1 MQLYKSSSFWEA
13 TFWNLKTFGLTTRVD
28 SEDLKIQIENLWT
41 ITESIATHPMLWRRL
56 CNQDKNRR
64 ESKIQS
70 SRNWFFKALNMT
82 LTIHKSKFKMKDYS
96 KKNKICTTKLLL
108 VRIRQLRT
116 YLTIIISRHSKSTM
130 NQSSNFRWWIKT
142 PSRKPTRT
150 TKTTEGRILV
160 STLREIKL
168 SLNGMLTTIWT
179 STVRRKDT

>member
-1 MQLYKSSSFWEA
+1 MQLYKSSSSWEA
-13 TFWNLKTFGLTTRVD
+13 TFWNLKTFGLTTKVD

-41 ITESIATHPMLWRRL
+41 IIESIATHPKFWRLL

-64 ESKIQS
+64 VSKIQS
-70 SRNWFFKALNMT
+70 SRNWFVKVLNMT

-108 VRIRQLRT
+108 VRIRQLR

-130 NQSSNFRWWIKT
+130 NQSSNFRWWIKK
-142 PSRKPTRT
+142 PSRTPTCT

-160 STLREIKL
+160 
-168 SLNGMLTTIWT
+168 
-179 STVRRKDT
+179 

>member
-13 TFWNLKTFGLTTRVD
+13 TFSNLKTFGLTTKVD
-28 SEDLKIQIENLWT
+28 SEDLKIQIENLLT
-41 ITESIATHPMLWRRL
+41 ITESIATHPKFWRLL
-56 CNQDKNRR
+56 CINQDQNKH

-70 SRNWFFKALNMT
+70 SRNWFVKVLNMT
-82 LTIHKSKFKMKDYS
+82 LTIHKSKFKMKEYS

-116 YLTIIISRHSKSTM
+116 YLTIIISRHSKTTM

-142 PSRKPTRT
+142 PTRT
-150 TKTTEGRILV
+150 TKTTEERILV
-160 STLREIKL
+160 STPREIKL
-168 SLNGMLTTIWT
+168 SLSGMLTTIWT